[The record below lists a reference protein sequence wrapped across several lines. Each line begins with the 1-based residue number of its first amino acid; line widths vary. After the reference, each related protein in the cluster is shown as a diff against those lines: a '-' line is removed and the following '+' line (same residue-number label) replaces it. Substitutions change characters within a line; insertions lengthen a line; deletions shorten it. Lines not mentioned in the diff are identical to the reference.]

1 MKRTKTTFLSVLQF
15 CSLVAFLWG
24 TQASGSGLF
33 DRGALLQKAGE
44 NAAEIQTALEKTPL
58 SQREGIEFLLAHMPE
73 HDLKSLSANFLL
85 EHVAYAYK
93 AWQESPWKSEVP
105 KDIFLNNIL
114 PHVSINEQRDAWRKS
129 FYERFKP
136 LIEGI
141 ESPGLAA
148 VRLNQQIYPLLGVKY
163 STKRK
168 KADQSPFETMESGLA
183 SCTGLSILLID
194 ACRAVG
200 IPARFVGT
208 PLWSDNSGNHSWVEV
223 WDDGWHFTGA
233 AEPSGDHLDQAWF
246 IGRAAKA
253 DRDSRRHA
261 IYAVSY
267 QSTPQPFPMVW
278 KRGADFVSSVNVTD
292 RYTELGKSLPDG
304 FINMMFRIV
313 DGASGDRCSAPL
325 QLLDDQGDLV
335 FEGASKDE
343 RFDSNDHLTVPV
355 KEGATY
361 KLKVPSESGQ
371 EIIRTVKAESDGQ
384 LVDLKIPTDKQ

>member
-1 MKRTKTTFLSVLQF
+1 MKRTKNTFQNVLRV
-15 CSLVAFLWG
+15 CALAAVSLFV
-24 TQASGSGLF
+24 QAGDTGSF
-33 DRGALLQKAGE
+33 NRPDFFEKAGN
-44 NAAEIQTALEKTPL
+44 NAPQIRSALNQVPA
-58 SQREGIEFLLAHMPE
+58 SQREGMEFLLTYMPE
-73 HDLKSLSANFLL
+73 HDLKALTSDFLL
-85 EHVAYAYK
+85 EHVEYAYK
-93 AWQESPWKSEVP
+93 AWLESPWKSQVP
-105 KDIFLNNIL
+105 KNVFLNNIL
-114 PHVSINEQRDAWRKS
+114 PHVSINERRDAWRKS

-136 LIEGI
+136 MVEGI
-141 ESPGLAA
+141 QSPGLAA
-148 VRLNQQIYPLLGVKY
+148 ARLNQKIFPLLGVKY

-208 PLWSDNSGNHSWVEV
+208 PLWSDGSGNHSWIEV
-223 WDDGWHFTGA
+223 WDNGWHFTGA
-233 AEPSGDHLDQAWF
+233 AEPAGDHLDRAWF
-246 IGRAAKA
+246 IERAAKA

-267 QSTPQPFPMVW
+267 QSTPLPFPMVW

-292 RYTELGKSLPDG
+292 RYTELGKSLPAG
-304 FINMMFRIV
+304 FISMMFRIV

-325 QLLDDQGDLV
+325 QLLDEQGELV

-361 KLKVPSESGQ
+361 KLKLPSESGQ

-384 LVDLKIPTDKQ
+384 LVDLKLPSDK

>member
-1 MKRTKTTFLSVLQF
+1 MKRTKTTFQTLLRVCTLAAI
-15 CSLVAFLWG
+15 SLLVQTGNAE
-24 TQASGSGLF
+24 LF
-33 DRGALLQKAGE
+33 NSTELLEKAGD
-44 NAAEIQTALEKTPL
+44 NAAQIQSALDKTPA
-58 SQREGIEFLLAHMPE
+58 SQREGMEFLLTYMPE
-73 HDLKSLSANFLL
+73 HDLKSLSSDFLV

-93 AWQESPWKSEVP
+93 AWQESPWKAEVP

-114 PHVSINEQRDAWRKS
+114 PHVSINERRDAWRKS

-136 LIEGI
+136 MVEGI
-141 ESPGLAA
+141 TSPGLAA
-148 VRLNQQIYPLLGVKY
+148 ARLNQKIFPLLGVKY

-208 PLWSDNSGNHSWVEV
+208 PLWSDGSGNHSWIEV
-223 WDDGWHFTGA
+223 WDNGWHFTGA
-233 AEPSGDHLDQAWF
+233 AEPAGDNLDQAWF

-253 DRDSRRHA
+253 DRENRRHA

-292 RYTELGKSLPDG
+292 RYTDLGKSLPDG

-313 DGASGDRCSAPL
+313 DGVSGDRCSAPL
-325 QLLDDQGDLV
+325 QLLDDKGQLV

-355 KEGATY
+355 KEGVTY

-384 LVDLKIPTDKQ
+384 LVDLKLPAEKE